1 MATLSYWDAM
11 AWWRLHFHQGVLYTV
26 KADVP
31 EPSGAPHPMSARR
44 PIPIPWDPSPIP
56 WLVELLVSAVSARQ
70 LAATMPDG
78 PARTQLQS
86 SATAAIAQILDD
98 YCGTSPR
105 LVPWPWPGPP
115 PWVYEVA
122 SELTAIANAMQGDMR
137 EALLE
142 VAGQVVSGAMGRGTS
157 SQ

>member
-11 AWWRLHFHQGVLYTV
+11 AWWRLHSHQGVLYTV

-31 EPSGAPHPMSARR
+31 EPSGAPHPMSARH
-44 PIPIPWDPSPIP
+44 PTPCP
-56 WLVELLVSAVSARQ
+56 WLVESLVSAVSARQ

-78 PARTQLQS
+78 PARTQLQN

-98 YCGTSPR
+98 YCGTPPR

-122 SELTAIANAMQGDMR
+122 SALTTIAYTTEGVMR
-137 EALLE
+137 DALLQL
-142 VAGQVVSGAMGRGTS
+142 AGQVVGAGPGNNSR
-157 SQ
+157 SQSL